1 LEKVR
6 ASDIAY
12 TILVYERS
20 CEVWEE
26 ELMIKEN
33 TINKEV
39 RHTTICEKK
48 TKYHGGRGKQV
59 RRFGDGWTD
68 SGRKYY
74 RQLLKVFQSQKLNRK
89 WKTLEEHW
97 KLYQMKHYKKG
108 DTGRNDSVGGEDER
122 CDNESEYDNWQIEM
136 AEEDECVELNDEMSD
151 DDGDEEPPRNRQ
163 RMTM

>member
-1 LEKVR
+1 M

-12 TILVYERS
+12 TILVHESS

-39 RHTTICEKK
+39 RRTTICEKK
-48 TKYHGGRGKQV
+48 TKYHGGRGKRV
-59 RRFGDGWTD
+59 HRFGDGWTD

-122 CDNESEYDNWQIEM
+122 CDNESDNDNWQIEM
-136 AEEDECVELNDEMSD
+136 ADDEEGAELNDDMSD
-151 DDGDEEPPRNRQ
+151 DDGDEPPRNRL